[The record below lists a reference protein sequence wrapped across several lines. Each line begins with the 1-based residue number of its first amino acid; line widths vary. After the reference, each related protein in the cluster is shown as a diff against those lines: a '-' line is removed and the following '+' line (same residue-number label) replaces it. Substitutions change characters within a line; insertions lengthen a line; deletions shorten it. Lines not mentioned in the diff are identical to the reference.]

1 MKSLFLVLLFH
12 TTIALAAPT
21 KNILVFGDSLS
32 VSYGVP
38 LEQGW
43 AQLLAQKIT
52 DNKRPYAVINASV
65 SGETTAGGLSR
76 LAEALRQH
84 HPAIVVL
91 ELGANDGLR
100 GLPTDVMHDNLLQMV
115 RSARQQKA
123 QVLLVGMKLPP
134 NYGVDYT
141 ARFAQAFA
149 DIAKHEKVAF
159 LPFLLEPFAG
169 QRDAFQADNLHPT
182 AAAQPA
188 LLSHVWT
195 ALLPLLK

>member
-1 MKSLFLVLLFH
+1 MKSLFLILLFH
-12 TTIALAAPT
+12 ATIALATPT
-21 KNILVFGDSLS
+21 KNILIFGDSLS
-32 VSYGVP
+32 VSYGVA

-52 DNKRPYAVINASV
+52 EKKLPYAVTNV
-65 SGETTAGGLSR
+65 SITGETTAGGLSR
-76 LAEALRQH
+76 MANALRQH
-84 HPAIVVL
+84 QPAIVIL

-100 GLPTDVMHDNLLQMV
+100 GLPPDAMHDNLVQMV

-141 ARFAQAFA
+141 ARFARAYA
-149 DIAKHEKVAF
+149 NIAKHEKIAF
-159 LPFLLEPFAG
+159 LPFLLEPIAG

-188 LLSHVWT
+188 LLSHLWP